1 MLLQSQLVKL
11 HSFKM
16 QCSSMSFVITKT
28 SVPHHSVRVFR
39 IKICMISIL
48 LAYVIITKED
58 AFLDSLSV
66 FIESPSRELLPNPLV
81 LDSESTLR
89 IPTLLEFA

>member
-1 MLLQSQLVKL
+1 MK
-11 HSFKM
+11 
-16 QCSSMSFVITKT
+16 CSSMSFVITKT

-48 LAYVIITKED
+48 LAYIIITKED
-58 AFLDSLSV
+58 AFLDSLSA

-81 LDSESTLR
+81 LDSPPSEYQPS
-89 IPTLLEFA
+89 